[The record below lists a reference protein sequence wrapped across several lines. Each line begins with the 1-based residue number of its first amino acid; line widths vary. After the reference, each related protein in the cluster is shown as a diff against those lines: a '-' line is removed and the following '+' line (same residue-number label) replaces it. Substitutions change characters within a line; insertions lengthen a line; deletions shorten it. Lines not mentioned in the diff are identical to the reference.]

1 MEKCTINDYLD
12 YVEGIIDKNEDNI
25 FENKIYK
32 EVVSIFKITGTI
44 DFENIED
51 DDFVDGKNFDNEL
64 YLLFEFLSFKYFKLL
79 NYSAW
84 KRKNGC

>member
-12 YVEGIIDKNEDNI
+12 YVEGIIDKNKDNI

>member
-1 MEKCTINDYLD
+1 VEKCTINDYLD

-44 DFENIED
+44 DFENIEG
-51 DDFVDGKNFDNEL
+51 DDFVDGKNLDSEL

-84 KRKNGC
+84 KIKNGC